1 MSRLLEGRRILIAG
15 AASGIGRETLV
26 RFAAEGARLAAFDL
40 AETSHGDDVAVFS
53 GDISDPASCRVAAEG
68 AAAALGGLDGLVNC
82 AGIDLESPVSEMTAQ
97 DWNRV
102 IAVNLS
108 GAMFL
113 AQAAVAHLRAA
124 GSGTIVNV
132 SSAAGLSPL
141 SHRTA
146 YCASKAGM
154 NMFGKCLAMELGPEH
169 IRVNTVC
176 PGAVDTPLF
185 RSSYED
191 YQNAEERFSSIKA
204 RYAMNRVAAP
214 SEIAG
219 AILYLTGPDSSYVTG
234 TTLAVD
240 GGRSFH

>member
-1 MSRLLEGRRILIAG
+1 MSGLLKGRRILIAG
-15 AASGIGRETLV
+15 AASGIGRETV
-26 RFAAEGARLAAFDL
+26 NRFAAEGARLAVFDL
-40 AETSHGDDVAVFS
+40 AETVHDEEVAVFG
-53 GDISDPASCRVAAEG
+53 GDVSDPDCCRAAVDG
-68 AAAALGGLDGLVNC
+68 AAGALGGLDGMVNC
-82 AGIDLESPVSEMTAQ
+82 AGIDLEAPVPEMSLQ
-97 DWNRV
+97 DWNRI

-113 AQAAVAHLRAA
+113 SQAAIGHLRAA

-141 SHRTA
+141 PHRAA
-146 YCASKAGM
+146 YCTSKAGL
-154 NMFGKCLAMELGPEH
+154 NMFGKCLALELGSEH

-191 YQNAEERFSSIKA
+191 DRNPEQSLQSIKA

-219 AILYLTGPDSSYVTG
+219 AILYLTGPESSYVTG

-240 GGRSFH
+240 GGRVFH

>member
-1 MSRLLEGRRILIAG
+1 MSGLLKDRRILIAG
-15 AASGIGRETLV
+15 AASGIGRETLA

-40 AETSHGDDVAVFS
+40 EETKRDGDVAVFG
-53 GDISDPASCRVAAEG
+53 GDISDPAACRAAAAG

-82 AGIDLESPVSEMTAQ
+82 AGIDLESPAAEMTAA
-97 DWNRV
+97 DWDRV

-113 AQAAVAHLRAA
+113 AQAALPHLRAA

-146 YCASKAGM
+146 YCASKAGL
-154 NMFGKCLAMELGPEH
+154 NMFGKCLAMELGPED

-191 YQNAEERFSSIKA
+191 YQNADERLSTIKA
-204 RYAMNRVAAP
+204 RYAMHRVAAP
-214 SEIAG
+214 AEIAG
-219 AILYLTGPDSSYVTG
+219 AILYLTGPDSTYVTG
-234 TTLAVD
+234 ITLAVD